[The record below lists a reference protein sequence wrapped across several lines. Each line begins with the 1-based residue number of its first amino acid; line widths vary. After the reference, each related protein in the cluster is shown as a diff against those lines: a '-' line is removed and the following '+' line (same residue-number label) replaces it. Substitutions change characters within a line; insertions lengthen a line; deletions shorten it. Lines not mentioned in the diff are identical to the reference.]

1 VSRARILRDQYPT
14 QRRPEARPRAR
25 SRRFTIWKALLV
37 MITQRGFSCPS
48 VTALLV
54 NYPGPFT
61 CGPFFLQTGVEWPPP
76 ARGSVVK
83 KVHVRELAKE
93 KTPPKRGQVVHMS
106 AYEA

>member
-1 VSRARILRDQYPT
+1 VCLCDRA
-14 QRRPEARPRAR
+14 
-25 SRRFTIWKALLV
+25 F
-37 MITQRGFSCPS
+37 
-48 VTALLV
+48 V

-61 CGPFFLQTGVEWPPP
+61 CGPFFYKLGSRVDPVVEWPPP
-76 ARGSVVK
+76 ARASVVK

>member
-1 VSRARILRDQYPT
+1 MNGFHRILRGLPRT
-14 QRRPEARPRAR
+14 EA
-25 SRRFTIWKALLV
+25 KAEHRDWPCR
-37 MITQRGFSCPS
+37 IGFSCAS

-61 CGPFFLQTGVEWPPP
+61 CGPFFFTNCGLGSTRWSNGRIDPP

-83 KVHVRELAKE
+83 KVHVKELAKE